1 MAWQDQGGNMVYV
14 PSASGG
20 QGNSGS
26 GFTTGPTVPSSPPPG
41 ADAGA
46 ATLPLAQALANAQQE
61 ERPGSSSMS
70 LVAYLNRRIAS
81 LERRMSDLEQ

>member
-1 MAWQDQGGNMVYV
+1 MPKWNLPPGNPNDPTQLVD
-14 PSASGG
+14 
-20 QGNSGS
+20 
-26 GFTTGPTVPSSPPPG
+26 TGYQLPTVPS
-41 ADAGA
+41 AGETA
-46 ATLPLAQALANAQQE
+46 GSTLPLAQALANAQQE

>member
-1 MAWQDQGGNMVYV
+1 MPKWNLPPGNPNDPTQLVEIGLQLPTI
-14 PSASGG
+14 PSASETKG
-20 QGNSGS
+20 
-26 GFTTGPTVPSSPPPG
+26 
-41 ADAGA
+41 D
-46 ATLPLAQALANAQQE
+46 TLPLAQALANAQQE